1 MNIRHNWTKQ
11 DDYCVYCLYILKI
24 TDTQKLEKVA
34 QDIGCKLGSLKMRIK
49 NFEYIDTKTTGLSN
63 YGKIS
68 EEAYVE
74 LKNNSQ
80 KEQYIISEFKNKF
93 RFWLS

>member
-1 MNIRHNWTKQ
+1 MNYSI
-11 DDYCVYCLYILKI
+11 DDLLKSPF
-24 TDTQKLEKVA
+24 EKIKRISEDGYEYWSA
-34 QDIGCKLGSLKMRIK
+34 KMRIK

-68 EEAYVE
+68 EEVYVE

-93 RFWLS
+93 RF

>member
-1 MNIRHNWTKQ
+1 MQNRNRH
-11 DDYCVYCLYILKI
+11 C
-24 TDTQKLEKVA
+24 
-34 QDIGCKLGSLKMRIK
+34 GRMR
-49 NFEYIDTKTTGLSN
+49 GN

-68 EEAYVE
+68 EEVYVE

-93 RFWLS
+93 RF

>member
-11 DDYCVYCLYILKI
+11 DDYYVYCLYVLKI

-49 NFEYIDTKTTGLSN
+49 NFE
-63 YGKIS
+63 
-68 EEAYVE
+68 
-74 LKNNSQ
+74 
-80 KEQYIISEFKNKF
+80 
-93 RFWLS
+93 

>member
-1 MNIRHNWTKQ
+1 
-11 DDYCVYCLYILKI
+11 
-24 TDTQKLEKVA
+24 
-34 QDIGCKLGSLKMRIK
+34 MRIK

-63 YGKIS
+63 YGKVS
-68 EEAYVE
+68 EEVYVE

-80 KEQYIISEFKNKF
+80 KEQYVISEFKNKF